1 MPQTTPSESE
11 ARPETDEAVTELG
24 RGKAERAVLGNNPYG
39 SMMRIV
45 VAIGLFV
52 IIFGTIFYFAQG

>member
-1 MPQTTPSESE
+1 M
-11 ARPETDEAVTELG
+11 TELG
-24 RGKAERAVLGNNPYG
+24 RGKAERAVLGSNPSG

-45 VAIGLFV
+45 VAIGLFI